1 MLYLS
6 SEDGELLAVVT
17 TQNKSLTI
25 KEICKKINIDMDGLM
40 IEGGYEEFE
49 ESPQF
54 LEKAKAEYQE
64 KFHII
69 ES

>member
-1 MLYLS
+1 MYYFS
-6 SEDGELLAVVT
+6 NEYGELIAVVS
-17 TQNKSLTI
+17 TQNKSLTR
-25 KEICKKINIDMDGLM
+25 KEICKKLNIDFEGLI

-64 KFHII
+64 KFHAI
-69 ES
+69 

>member
-1 MLYLS
+1 MWYLS

-40 IEGGYEEFE
+40 IEGGYEESE

-54 LEKAKAEYQE
+54 LKKAKTEYQE
-64 KFHII
+64 KFYRI
-69 ES
+69 

>member
-1 MLYLS
+1 MWYLS
-6 SEDGELLAVVT
+6 SEDGELLAAVI
-17 TQNKSLTI
+17 TQKSLT
-25 KEICKKINIDMDGLM
+25 KEEICKKLNIDIEGLI

-69 ES
+69 

>member
-1 MLYLS
+1 MWYLS
-6 SEDGELLAVVT
+6 SEDGELLAAVT
-17 TQNKSLTI
+17 TQNKSLT
-25 KEICKKINIDMDGLM
+25 KKEEICKKLNIDTEGLI

-64 KFHII
+64 KFHVI
-69 ES
+69 

>member
-1 MLYLS
+1 MWYLS
-6 SEDGELLAVVT
+6 SEDGELLAAVI
-17 TQNKSLTI
+17 TQNKSLT
-25 KEICKKINIDMDGLM
+25 KEEICKKLNIDTEGLI

-54 LEKAKAEYQE
+54 LEKAKTEYKE

-69 ES
+69 

>member
-1 MLYLS
+1 MWYLS
-6 SEDGELLAVVT
+6 SEDGELLAVVA

-54 LEKAKAEYQE
+54 LEKAKTEYKE

-69 ES
+69 